1 MMLSRPLLLLLL
13 LPLLNLATAQ
23 AETPGVPIYHE
34 SRAVS
39 ANAPILQKARDL
51 KEAGALLSKDA
62 VAAQAKRPTCELVLP
77 APGNQKLEG
86 RELWQRS
93 RKAHL
98 RVGWFYLCKKC
109 DHWHL
114 NLAGGYAI
122 TKDAAATCA
131 HVLEPVEMREG
142 YLIAADDDDNVFV
155 VTEVLASNRALDTAI
170 LRIKTDQLVP
180 LPLSTDATPGD
191 TVVCF
196 SDPLDR
202 RGFFSQGII
211 NRFVRRSFLLRREM
225 SEEEKKSAASLP
237 EPVWMQ
243 VSTDWA
249 PGSSGSAVLD
259 VRGNAVGH
267 VSEIESVLEKA
278 TANAKRPADKPRGTM
293 IIFHD
298 AIAAG
303 NVLSMI
309 KKPAP

>member
-1 MMLSRPLLLLLL
+1 MMPSRSSLLLLLVL
-13 LPLLNLATAQ
+13 ATATAQ
-23 AETPGVPIYHE
+23 AETPGVPVYRE
-34 SRAVS
+34 ARAVS
-39 ANAPILQKARDL
+39 TNAAILQKATAL
-51 KEAGALLSKDA
+51 KEAGALLAKDT
-62 VAAQAKRPTCELVLP
+62 VLTQAKRTTCELVLP
-77 APGNQKLEG
+77 SPLTQKLEG

-109 DHWHL
+109 EHWHL

-122 TKDAAATCA
+122 TKDSAVTCA
-131 HVLEPVEMREG
+131 HVLEPAEMREG
-142 YLIAADDDDNVFV
+142 YLIAADDDDNVYG
-155 VTEVLASNRALDTAI
+155 VTEVLASNRALDTSI
-170 LRIKTDQLVP
+170 LRLKTDQLVP

-196 SDPLDR
+196 SDPMDR

-211 NRFVRRSFLLRREM
+211 NRFVRRAFLLRREM
-225 SEEEKKSAASLP
+225 TEEEKKASAALP
-237 EPVWMQ
+237 EPVWLEA
-243 VSTDWA
+243 STDWA

-267 VSEIESVLEKA
+267 VSEIEPVLENA
-278 TANAKRPADKPRGTM
+278 QANAKRAVPKPRGTV
-293 IIFHD
+293 IVFHA
-298 AIAAG
+298 AIAAS

>member
-1 MMLSRPLLLLLL
+1 MTPSRLILPTLLLL
-13 LPLLNLATAQ
+13 NTAPAP
-23 AETPGVPIYHE
+23 AETPRVPIYHE
-34 SRAVS
+34 TRAAS
-39 ANAPILQKARDL
+39 SNAPILKKAGEL
-51 KEAGALLSKDA
+51 KDAGALLSREA
-62 VAAQAKRPTCELVLP
+62 VMTQAKRTTCGLVLP
-77 APGNQKLEG
+77 EPGNQKLEG

-122 TKDAAATCA
+122 TRDSVATCA
-131 HVLEPVEMREG
+131 HVLDPVEMREG

-170 LRIKTDQLVP
+170 LRLKTDQLVP

-196 SDPLDR
+196 SDPVER
-202 RGFFSQGII
+202 RGFFSQGIV
-211 NRFVRRSFLLRREM
+211 NRFVKRSAVPRREM
-225 SEEEKKSAASLP
+225 SEEEKKNPQALP
-237 EPVWMQ
+237 EAVWMQ

-267 VSEIESVLEKA
+267 VSEIESVLEKSA
-278 TANAKRPADKPRGTM
+278 ANARRPGEKPRGTM

-298 AIAAG
+298 AIAAS

-309 KKPAP
+309 QKPAP